1 MNKRSKGWSGS
12 KGVLIFGPAFFMM
25 DHQNLIPQLYRQEYS
40 KMVSVL
46 CSRFG
51 IDQIDAAED
60 IVSETF
66 LSAAETWGLKGV
78 PDNPVAWLYKVA
90 RNNTLNG
97 LKHDRVFRQRVVGE
111 LVHKS
116 PQTVEPELDLSPGN
130 ITDSQL
136 RMLFAV
142 CHPSIPVE
150 AQITLALRV
159 LCGFSIDEIAQA
171 LLTTK
176 ANINKRLYRAKERL
190 RSENIPLILPETGAL
205 SARLDAVLL
214 TLYLLFNEGYYSAS
228 TDHIL
233 RKDFCLEAMRLVYFL
248 TEHLD
253 KARASATRPDV
264 YALLAL
270 MCFQASRFNARVSP
284 CGDLVLYEQQDSR
297 LWDMELINRGNSFL
311 TLACTP
317 DNLSRYH
324 LEAAIAWWHTHQN
337 ESAEKWENILRLYNR
352 LLILQYSP
360 MAALNR
366 AYAYSRV
373 YGKES
378 AIPEAEAL
386 NLSGNLFYHS
396 LLGDLYSGLDDSK
409 AGPHLEKAIELSGTP
424 AERALLANRLGAL
437 NTIKK

>member
-1 MNKRSKGWSGS
+1 
-12 KGVLIFGPAFFMM
+12 
-25 DHQNLIPQLYRQEYS
+25 
-40 KMVSVL
+40 MVSVL

-111 LVHKS
+111 LVHKT

-150 AQITLALRV
+150 AQVTLALRV

-190 RSENIPLILPETGAL
+190 RSENISLTLPDNSAL
-205 SARLDAVLL
+205 SARLDAVFL
-214 TLYLLFNEGYYSAS
+214 TLYLLFNEG
-228 TDHIL
+228 
-233 RKDFCLEAMRLVYFL
+233 
-248 TEHLD
+248 
-253 KARASATRPDV
+253 
-264 YALLAL
+264 
-270 MCFQASRFNARVSP
+270 
-284 CGDLVLYEQQDSR
+284 
-297 LWDMELINRGNSFL
+297 
-311 TLACTP
+311 
-317 DNLSRYH
+317 
-324 LEAAIAWWHTHQN
+324 
-337 ESAEKWENILRLYNR
+337 
-352 LLILQYSP
+352 
-360 MAALNR
+360 
-366 AYAYSRV
+366 
-373 YGKES
+373 
-378 AIPEAEAL
+378 
-386 NLSGNLFYHS
+386 
-396 LLGDLYSGLDDSK
+396 
-409 AGPHLEKAIELSGTP
+409 
-424 AERALLANRLGAL
+424 
-437 NTIKK
+437 